1 MKIAINNVFSV
12 ILTTIIYLLGGID
25 IALQSLLIVIVI
37 DYLTGIAS
45 AIYNK
50 KLSSKMG
57 FKGIIKKFCYLL
69 VVALSVVIDNLLG
82 QSGLIRSLV
91 IYFFVANDGLSIVE
105 NMAEMNIKLPQK
117 LIDALEQ
124 IKKKGEWYDLK
135 RINYRAKK
143 LYIKRNTI

>member
-12 ILTTIIYLLGGID
+12 ILTTIVYLLGGID

-50 KLSSKMG
+50 ELSSKIG

-91 IYFFVANDGLSIVE
+91 IYFFVANDGLSIIE
-105 NMAEMNIKLPQK
+105 NMAEMNLKLPQK

-124 IKKKGEWYDLK
+124 IKKKGE
-135 RINYRAKK
+135 
-143 LYIKRNTI
+143 

>member
-1 MKIAINNVFSV
+1 MKHLISNVFSV
-12 ILTTIIYLLGGID
+12 ILTTFIYLVGGFD
-25 IALQSLLIVIVI
+25 IAIQSLLIVIFI

-50 KLSSKMG
+50 ELSSKIG
-57 FKGIIKKFCYLL
+57 FKGIIKKFSYLL

-91 IYFFVANDGLSIVE
+91 IYFFVANDGLSIIE

-124 IKKKGEWYDLK
+124 IKKKGE
-135 RINYRAKK
+135 
-143 LYIKRNTI
+143 

>member
-1 MKIAINNVFSV
+1 MKHLINDVASV
-12 ILTTIIYLLGGID
+12 ILTSFIYLVSGFD
-25 IALQSLLIVIVI
+25 IAIQSLLIVIII

-50 KLSSKMG
+50 ELSSKIG

-91 IYFFVANDGLSIVE
+91 IYFFVANDGLSIIE

-124 IKKKGEWYDLK
+124 IKKKGE
-135 RINYRAKK
+135 
-143 LYIKRNTI
+143 

>member
-1 MKIAINNVFSV
+1 MKHLISNVFSV
-12 ILTTIIYLLGGID
+12 ILTTIVYLLGGVD

-50 KLSSKMG
+50 ELSSRIG
-57 FKGIIKKFCYLL
+57 FKGIIKKFSYLL
-69 VVALSVVIDNLLG
+69 VVALSVLIDNLLG

-91 IYFFVANDGLSIVE
+91 IYFFVANDGLSIIE
-105 NMAEMNIKLPQK
+105 NMAEMNVKLPQK

-124 IKKKGEWYDLK
+124 IKKKGE
-135 RINYRAKK
+135 
-143 LYIKRNTI
+143 

>member
-1 MKIAINNVFSV
+1 MKHLISNVFSV
-12 ILTTIIYLLGGID
+12 ILTTIVYLLGGID

-50 KLSSKMG
+50 ELSSKMG
-57 FKGIIKKFCYLL
+57 FKGIIKKFSYLL

-91 IYFFVANDGLSIVE
+91 IYFFVANDGLSIIE

-124 IKKKGEWYDLK
+124 IKKKGE
-135 RINYRAKK
+135 
-143 LYIKRNTI
+143 

>member
-1 MKIAINNVFSV
+1 MKHLISNILSV
-12 ILTTIIYLLGGID
+12 ILTTTVYLLGGFD
-25 IALQSLLIVIVI
+25 IAIQSLLIVIVI

-91 IYFFVANDGLSIVE
+91 IYFFVANDGLSIIE

-124 IKKKGEWYDLK
+124 IKKKGE
-135 RINYRAKK
+135 
-143 LYIKRNTI
+143 

>member
-1 MKIAINNVFSV
+1 MKHLISDVISV
-12 ILTTIIYLLGGID
+12 ILTTIVYLLGGVD

-50 KLSSKMG
+50 ELSSKIG
-57 FKGIIKKFCYLL
+57 FKGIIKKFCYLF

-91 IYFFVANDGLSIVE
+91 IYFFVANDGLSIIE

-124 IKKKGEWYDLK
+124 IKKKGE
-135 RINYRAKK
+135 
-143 LYIKRNTI
+143 